1 MLFSSA
7 PSPRP
12 SRPYSARPR
21 LYAFP
26 VGGGREMRRSR
37 GRVPGWPGEF
47 PYPWEPVPIPRVV
60 RRRSAV
66 SLSVLGE
73 AWEKPHRPP
82 TELILGRVPELW
94 GVRGDPYRRIRGP
107 AHGADPG
114 SKGHVLKSQSRPVP
128 REYSILTP
136 GVPPS
141 ESTQT
146 VWCWPPE
153 KPAQDLVEF
162 LKDVR
167 FWGTKQDSVPGV
179 PGGKGQGSC
188 QE

>member
-1 MLFSSA
+1 MGA
-7 PSPRP
+7 G
-12 SRPYSARPR
+12 PYSQGGEKVCSVS
-21 LYAFP
+21 FSF
-26 VGGGREMRRSR
+26 GGG
-37 GRVPGWPGEF
+37 
-47 PYPWEPVPIPRVV
+47 
-60 RRRSAV
+60 
-66 SLSVLGE
+66 LGE
-73 AWEKPHRPP
+73 APQAP
-82 TELILGRVPELW
+82 TELILGRAPELW
-94 GVRGDPYRRIRGP
+94 GVGGDPYRRICVP

-114 SKGHVLKSQSRPVP
+114 SKGHVLKSQARPVP
-128 REYSILTP
+128 REHGILTP

-179 PGGKGQGSC
+179 PAGKGQGSC

>member
-1 MLFSSA
+1 MRVGMLFSSA

-26 VGGGREMRRSR
+26 VGEGREMRCSR
-37 GRVPGWPGEF
+37 GRVPGRPGEF

-82 TELILGRVPELW
+82 LNSYLEEHQNSGGW
-94 GVRGDPYRRIRGP
+94 GVTPIDAYVAQPME
-107 AHGADPG
+107 
-114 SKGHVLKSQSRPVP
+114 QTQVP
-128 REYSILTP
+128 RAMFSRVRP
-136 GVPPS
+136 GLCPGN
-141 ESTQT
+141 T
-146 VWCWPPE
+146 VFSP
-153 KPAQDLVEF
+153 
-162 LKDVR
+162 
-167 FWGTKQDSVPGV
+167 
-179 PGGKGQGSC
+179 QGSHLLNPRRLYGAGH
-188 QE
+188 QRSPPRTWWSS